1 MSRDPGGVKRSA
13 VFIPRYITQ
22 TPLNTP
28 GKPIRPKL
36 AASYKPRQKPTAKH
50 LACEPPRE
58 IGPLPLRVN
67 RDQFP
72 PSPYILR
79 KYDEEN
85 FILTQQARRTSNFG
99 ASIISAEFFQEAK
112 TTLPSDRSFSRGDT
126 FISRIN
132 TSKQEKKQCYC
143 FKQRGAKGGRVKI
156 GEEEKNSCPEP
167 AYLRTGQ

>member
-85 FILTQQARRTSNFG
+85 FILIQQARR
-99 ASIISAEFFQEAK
+99 ISLISELRSSLPNSS
-112 TTLPSDRSFSRGDT
+112 TLPSDRSFSRGDT

-143 FKQRGAKGGRVKI
+143 FKQRGTKGGRVKI

>member
-1 MSRDPGGVKRSA
+1 MVSRDPGGVKRSA

-85 FILTQQARRTSNFG
+85 FILIQQARR
-99 ASIISAEFFQEAK
+99 ISLISELRSS
-112 TTLPSDRSFSRGDT
+112 LPNS
-126 FISRIN
+126 
-132 TSKQEKKQCYC
+132 SKKPRCLPIFLQRRHVHLADKHQQAGEKAMLL
-143 FKQRGAKGGRVKI
+143 F
-156 GEEEKNSCPEP
+156 
-167 AYLRTGQ
+167 